1 MTQRSYSEM
10 MMQYMEFA
18 VFAPGDPG
26 TTFTGKRGE
35 REKYDQLIRVPGAR
49 VEDAVIRV
57 DLVRSIRDLVRGH
70 YTNRRPEFGVSHT
83 YGGELDGKSFRIE
96 FFSPSGRLMV
106 HAHEEGT
113 EVEMEI
119 VNGDEAAIHEAV
131 GPSRYASIA
140 DDMGALRKAASRA
153 SVAFVTDLRVSPLRW
168 SERPLRMMHA
178 TVALSAQ
185 LGLIAGGSLVV
196 IDKRAYGLA
205 LMPCP
210 RMLERGLARLQCYEL
225 EPIGR
230 HLLVCR
236 ADGLVSPLRNFDA
249 YSYTR
254 ASQIGTTKEKNAGP
268 RRGALKIRGA
278 RLRK

>member
-1 MTQRSYSEM
+1 MPQLSYSEM
-10 MMQYMEFA
+10 MMQYTEFT
-18 VFAPGDPG
+18 VFAPGVGG
-26 TTFTGKRGE
+26 TTFTGMRGE
-35 REKYDQLIRVPGAR
+35 REKYETLIGVPEAR
-49 VEDAVIRV
+49 VADAVMRV

-70 YTNRRPEFGVSHT
+70 YTNRRPERVVSHT
-83 YGGELDGKSFRIE
+83 YGGELDGKSVRIE
-96 FFSPSGRLMV
+96 FFFPSGRLMA

-119 VNGDEAAIHEAV
+119 VNVDEAAIHEAV

-140 DDMGALRKAASRA
+140 DDMRALRKAASRA

-178 TVALSAQ
+178 TIALCAQ
-185 LGLIAGGSLVV
+185 LGIITGGSLLV
-196 IDKRAYGLA
+196 IDKRAYGLS

-210 RMLERGLARLQCYEL
+210 RMLERGLARLQYYQL

-249 YSYTR
+249 YFYTR
-254 ASQIGTTKEKNAGP
+254 ASQIGA
-268 RRGALKIRGA
+268 RGA
-278 RLRK
+278 RLSFSTTPTREEVDCRSDC

>member
-1 MTQRSYSEM
+1 M
-10 MMQYMEFA
+10 MLQYTEFT
-18 VFAPGDPG
+18 VFAPGVG
-26 TTFTGKRGE
+26 ATSFTGMRGE
-35 REKYDQLIRVPGAR
+35 REKYDQLIRVPEAR
-49 VEDAVIRV
+49 VSDALMRV

-70 YTNRRPEFGVSHT
+70 YTNRRPERVVSHT
-83 YGGELDGKSFRIE
+83 YGGVLDGKTFRIE
-96 FFSPSGRLMV
+96 FFSPSARLIA

-119 VNGDEAAIHEAV
+119 VNVDEAAIHEAV

-140 DDMGALRKAASRA
+140 DDVGALRKAASRA
-153 SVAFVTDLRVSPLRW
+153 FDARVALVTDLRVSPLRW

-178 TVALSAQ
+178 TIALCAQ
-185 LGLIAGGSLVV
+185 LGLITGGSLVV
-196 IDKRAYGLA
+196 IDKRAYGLS

-210 RMLERGLARLQCYEL
+210 RMLERGLARLQYYQL

-249 YSYTR
+249 YFYTR
-254 ASQIGTTKEKNAGP
+254 ASQIGA
-268 RRGALKIRGA
+268 RGA
-278 RLRK
+278 RLSSSTTAPTREEVDRRSDC

>member
-10 MMQYMEFA
+10 MLHYTEFT
-18 VFAPGDPG
+18 VFAPGFGG
-26 TTFTGKRGE
+26 TTFTGMRGE
-35 REKYDQLIRVPGAR
+35 REKYDQLIRVPEAR
-49 VEDAVIRV
+49 VADAVMRV

-70 YTNRRPEFGVSHT
+70 YTNRRPERVVSHT
-83 YGGELDGKSFRIE
+83 YGGVLDGKSFRIE
-96 FFSPSGRLMV
+96 FFSPSGRLIA
-106 HAHEEGT
+106 HAHEAGT

-119 VNGDEAAIHEAV
+119 VNVDEAAIHEAV

-140 DDMGALRKAASRA
+140 DDVGALRKAASRA
-153 SVAFVTDLRVSPLRW
+153 SVALVTDLRVSPLRW

-178 TVALSAQ
+178 TIALCAQ
-185 LGLIAGGSLVV
+185 LGLITGGSMLV
-196 IDKRAYGLA
+196 IDKRAYGLS

-210 RMLERGLARLQCYEL
+210 RMLERGLARLQYYQL

-249 YSYTR
+249 YRYTR
-254 ASQIGTTKEKNAGP
+254 ASQIGVRRENNRASTLQRP
-268 RRGALKIRGA
+268 RRLA
-278 RLRK
+278 RK